1 MPLYSYFAKSLDGK
15 EKEGTLEA
23 KDERELAAILREEG
37 YILIL
42 ANQKEKKKKP
52 KISFSFFQ
60 RKISLK
66 EKLFFVRN
74 LQVMISAG
82 ISIPK
87 ALNSLAEQTK
97 NKRFK
102 KILLNLAE
110 EITKGKNFS
119 EAILSFPDVFSEF
132 FQNMIKVGEE
142 TGNLENV
149 LLKVAEQMEREYEL
163 KNRVVGALI
172 YPAVILTFMVLEGI
186 FMLAF
191 VVPKLSQTFKELG
204 VSLPFTT
211 KIVISLGDFF
221 TKYWYFLVLFV
232 FLIFFLFQF
241 LKKTET
247 FKKFID
253 KIFLSLPIISPIVK
267 NLNSAFF
274 ARSLSTLF
282 SSGVPIIDSL
292 EITSNTLDNF
302 YFKSTLKGG
311 IEKIKKGEKLSQ
323 ILKNYPKIFPQ
334 TVIEMM
340 AVGEETGQTAEV
352 LGKLA
357 DFFEEEVTNATKNL
371 VSVIEPLIMI
381 LVGAVVGF
389 FAVSMVQPMYSM
401 IQSIK

>member
-23 KDERELAAILREEG
+23 KNEKELAEILRREG
-37 YILIL
+37 YILIF
-42 ANQKEKKKKP
+42 AISKEKEKKP
-52 KISFSFFQ
+52 KISLSFFQ

-110 EITKGKNFS
+110 EITKGRNFS

-149 LLKVAEQMEREYEL
+149 LLKIAEQMEREYEL
-163 KNRVVGALI
+163 KNRVIGALI

-221 TKYWYFLVLFV
+221 GKYWYFLLLFV

-241 LKKTET
+241 LKKTEG

-282 SSGVPIIDSL
+282 SSGVPIVNSL

-302 YFKSTLKGG
+302 YFKSVLRGG
-311 IEKIKKGEKLSQ
+311 IERIKKGEKLSQ
-323 ILKNYPKIFPQ
+323 ILKNYPNIFPQ

-340 AVGEETGQTAEV
+340 VVGEETGQTAEV

-401 IQSIK
+401 MQTIK

>member
-241 LKKTET
+241 LKKTEG

>member
-1 MPLYSYFAKSLDGK
+1 MPVYSYFAKSLEGK
-15 EKEGTLEA
+15 EKEGVLEA
-23 KDERELAAILREEG
+23 KDERELAEILRKEG
-37 YILIL
+37 YILIF
-42 ANQKEKKKKP
+42 AVPKEKEKKP

-82 ISIPK
+82 ISIPR

-102 KILLNLAE
+102 KILLSLAE

-119 EAILSFPDVFSEF
+119 EALASFPDVFSEF

-172 YPAVILTFMVLEGI
+172 YPGVILTFMVLEGI

-191 VVPKLSQTFKELG
+191 VVPKLAQTFKELN
-204 VSLPFTT
+204 VKLPFTT
-211 KIVISLGDFF
+211 QIVISLGDFF
-221 TKYWYFLVLFV
+221 AKYWYILALFI

-241 LKKTET
+241 LKKTEN
-247 FKKFID
+247 FKKFFD
-253 KIFLSLPIISPIVK
+253 KIFLSLPIVSPILK
-267 NLNSAFF
+267 NLNSALF
-274 ARSLSTLF
+274 ARTLSTLF
-282 SSGVPIIDSL
+282 SSGVPIVNSL
-292 EITSNTLDNF
+292 NIASNTLGNF
-302 YFKSTLKGG
+302 YFKSALREG
-311 IEKIKKGEKLSQ
+311 IERVKKGEKLSQ
-323 ILKNYPKIFPQ
+323 ILRNYSNIFPQ
-334 TVIEMM
+334 TVIEML

-357 DFFEEEVTNATKNL
+357 DFFEQEVTNATKNL

-381 LVGAVVGF
+381 LVGVVVGF

-401 IQSIK
+401 MQTIK

>member
-1 MPLYSYFAKSLDGK
+1 
-15 EKEGTLEA
+15 
-23 KDERELAAILREEG
+23 LRREG

-42 ANQKEKKKKP
+42 AISKEKEKKP
-52 KISFSFFQ
+52 KISLSFFQ

-191 VVPKLSQTFKELG
+191 VVPKLSQAFKELG

-221 TKYWYFLVLFV
+221 GKYWYFLLLFV

-241 LKKTET
+241 LKKTEG

-282 SSGVPIIDSL
+282 SSGVPIVNSL

-302 YFKSTLKGG
+302 YFKSVLRGG
-311 IEKIKKGEKLSQ
+311 IERIKKGEKLSQ
-323 ILKNYPKIFPQ
+323 ILKNYPNIFPQ

-401 IQSIK
+401 MQTIK

>member
-23 KDERELAAILREEG
+23 KNEKELAEILRREG
-37 YILIL
+37 YILIF
-42 ANQKEKKKKP
+42 AISKEKEKKP
-52 KISFSFFQ
+52 KISLSFFQ

-110 EITKGKNFS
+110 EITKGRNFS

-149 LLKVAEQMEREYEL
+149 LLKIAEQMEREYEL

-191 VVPKLSQTFKELG
+191 VVPKLSQAFKELG

-221 TKYWYFLVLFV
+221 GKYWYFLLLFV

-241 LKKTET
+241 LKKTEG

-282 SSGVPIIDSL
+282 SSGVPIVNSL

-302 YFKSTLKGG
+302 YFKSVLRGG
-311 IEKIKKGEKLSQ
+311 IERIKKGEKLSQ
-323 ILKNYPKIFPQ
+323 ILKNYPNIFPQ

-401 IQSIK
+401 MQTIK